1 MTSAWYCDCHIP
13 DSPPFGR
20 SRRPETRG
28 LMKKLIGFAIV
39 GLVVSVPA
47 HGQRAMTG
55 GGAAPTSAGGIGGG
69 SIGGGAAITFHTLP
83 SVPSAQFQIVDV
95 SGGDVSFF
103 PSSFVNFEQGMAEGE
118 AALAL
123 KRKTLAEVAQE
134 NRTTERPKAK
144 VTITQDSAG
153 NAVMVRK

>member
-83 SVPSAQFQIVDV
+83 SVPSAQFQIV
-95 SGGDVSFF
+95 
-103 PSSFVNFEQGMAEGE
+103 M
-118 AALAL
+118 
-123 KRKTLAEVAQE
+123 
-134 NRTTERPKAK
+134 
-144 VTITQDSAG
+144 
-153 NAVMVRK
+153 